1 MIRELFKK
9 FFFKKNTENNN
20 LKQSIETVL
29 DNDLKGT
36 EGISK
41 HERLML
47 LNILKI
53 DGIRSSDIMIPRADI
68 GAVELDDSF
77 EKVLEVFIK
86 EAHSRVPIYEK
97 NLDNIIG
104 MIHIKDLVNYQNQK
118 KTETNFL
125 QNLKR
130 EILEIPPSMPV
141 LDLLLKMQ
149 LTRLHMGIVIDEYG
163 CTDGLV
169 TIEDV
174 IEEITG
180 EIEDEHDEKNLPMLI
195 KSSLNTFEAS
205 ARIEI
210 DELQKVTNV
219 EFLNSYDNDDVDT
232 LGGLIFS
239 ITGRVPQRGEIIKHT
254 SGTTFEIKDAD
265 PMKIK
270 SVKVTTPKRKSSLFL
285 LHSRQLGT

>member
-1 MIRELFKK
+1 MIRKLFKK

-68 GAVELDDSF
+68 GAVELNDSF

-104 MIHIKDLVNYQNQK
+104 MIHIKDLVNYQNQN

-254 SGTTFEIKDAD
+254 SGTTFEIRDAD

-270 SVKVTTPKRKSSLFL
+270 SVKVTTPKK
-285 LHSRQLGT
+285 

>member
-1 MIRELFKK
+1 MIRKLFKK

-68 GAVELDDSF
+68 GAVELNDSF

-125 QNLKR
+125 INLKR

-270 SVKVTTPKRKSSLFL
+270 SVKVTTPKK
-285 LHSRQLGT
+285 

>member
-1 MIRELFKK
+1 MINKIFNKNIFKK
-9 FFFKKNTENNN
+9 KSSNNS

-29 DNDLKGT
+29 DNDLKDA

-53 DGIRSSDIMIPRADI
+53 NDIRSSDIMIPRADI
-68 GAVELDDSF
+68 GAVEVNDSF

-86 EAHSRVPIYEK
+86 EAHSRVPVYDK

-104 MIHIKDLVNYQNQK
+104 MVHIKDLVNFQNQK
-118 KTETNFL
+118 MSETNFL
-125 QNLKR
+125 RDLKR
-130 EILEIPPSMPV
+130 DILEIPPSMPV

-149 LTRLHMGIVIDEYG
+149 MTRLHMGIVIDEYG
-163 CTDGLV
+163 CTDGLI

-195 KSSLNTFEAS
+195 KSSANTYEAS
-205 ARIEI
+205 ARVSI
-210 DELQKVTNV
+210 DELQNVTNI
-219 EFLNSYDNDDVDT
+219 EFIVSNENEDIDT
-232 LGGLIFS
+232 LGGLIFA
-239 ITGRVPQRGEIIKHT
+239 IAGRVPQRGEIIQHD

-270 SVKVTTPKRKSSLFL
+270 SVKVSTPKK
-285 LHSRQLGT
+285 

>member
-1 MIRELFKK
+1 MIKK
-9 FFFKKNTENNN
+9 FLRDSFFIKKTQNNS

-29 DNDLKGT
+29 DNNLKDT

-68 GAVELDDSF
+68 GAVEINDCF

-86 EAHSRVPIYEK
+86 EAHSRVPVYEN
-97 NLDNIIG
+97 NLDNVVG
-104 MIHIKDLVNYQNQK
+104 MIHIKDLVNLQSQGKIDTGSIK
-118 KTETNFL
+118 KI
-125 QNLKR
+125 R
-130 EILEIPPSMPV
+130 RDILEIPPSMPV

-149 LTRLHMGIVIDEYG
+149 ITRLHMAIVIDEYG

-180 EIEDEHDEKNLPMLI
+180 EIEDEHDEKHMPMLI

-205 ARIEI
+205 ARVEI
-210 DELQKVTNV
+210 DELQAVTNV
-219 EFLNSYDNDDVDT
+219 NFWNSQENEDINT

-239 ITGRVPQRGEIIKHT
+239 IAGRVPQRGEIIKHS
-254 SGTTFEIKDAD
+254 SGAVFEIKDAD

-270 SVKVTTPKRKSSLFL
+270 SVKITTPKI
-285 LHSRQLGT
+285 

>member
-1 MIRELFKK
+1 MIRKLFKK

-68 GAVELDDSF
+68 GAVELNDSF

-149 LTRLHMGIVIDEYG
+149 LTRLHMAIVIDEYG

-239 ITGRVPQRGEIIKHT
+239 ITGRVPQRGEIIKHS

-270 SVKVTTPKRKSSLFL
+270 SVKVTTPKK
-285 LHSRQLGT
+285 

>member
-1 MIRELFKK
+1 MIRKLFKK

-29 DNDLKGT
+29 DNDLTGT

-68 GAVELDDSF
+68 GAVELNDSF

-195 KSSLNTFEAS
+195 KSSVNTFEAS

-219 EFLNSYDNDDVDT
+219 EFLNSYD
-232 LGGLIFS
+232 LSLIH
-239 ITGRVPQRGEIIKHT
+239 I
-254 SGTTFEIKDAD
+254 
-265 PMKIK
+265 
-270 SVKVTTPKRKSSLFL
+270 
-285 LHSRQLGT
+285 

>member
-1 MIRELFKK
+1 MIRKLFEK

-68 GAVELDDSF
+68 GAVELNDSF

-270 SVKVTTPKRKSSLFL
+270 SVKVTTPKK
-285 LHSRQLGT
+285 

>member
-1 MIRELFKK
+1 MIRKLFKK

-68 GAVELDDSF
+68 GAVEINDSF

-86 EAHSRVPIYEK
+86 EAHSRVPVYEK
-97 NLDNIIG
+97 NLDNVIG
-104 MIHIKDLVNYQNQK
+104 MVHIKDLVNYQNK
-118 KTETNFL
+118 KKIEANFL
-125 QNLKR
+125 KDLKR
-130 EILEIPPSMPV
+130 DILEIPPSMPV

-149 LTRLHMGIVIDEYG
+149 MTRLHMGVVIDEYG

-180 EIEDEHDEKNLPMLI
+180 EIEDEHDKENLPILI
-195 KSSLNTFEAS
+195 KSSSNTFEAS
-205 ARIEI
+205 ARVEI
-210 DELQKVTNV
+210 DELQKVTNIQFFESV
-219 EFLNSYDNDDVDT
+219 DEDVDT

-239 ITGRVPQRGEIIKHT
+239 IAGRIPQRGEIIKHN

-270 SVKVTTPKRKSSLFL
+270 SVKVSTPKK
-285 LHSRQLGT
+285 

>member
-1 MIRELFKK
+1 MIGKIFEK
-9 FFFKKNTENNN
+9 FFFKKNIENNN

-68 GAVELDDSF
+68 GAVELNDSF

-239 ITGRVPQRGEIIKHT
+239 ITGRVPQRGEIIKHS

-270 SVKVTTPKRKSSLFL
+270 SVKVTTPKK
-285 LHSRQLGT
+285 

>member
-1 MIRELFKK
+1 MIDKLLNRFFSRKK
-9 FFFKKNTENNN
+9 STNNT

-29 DNDLKGT
+29 DSDVKDT

-68 GAVELDDSF
+68 GAVELNDSF

-118 KTETNFL
+118 KMETNFL

-239 ITGRVPQRGEIIKHT
+239 ITGRVPQRGEIIKHS

-270 SVKVTTPKRKSSLFL
+270 SVKVTTPKK
-285 LHSRQLGT
+285 

>member
-1 MIRELFKK
+1 MIKKLFKK
-9 FFFKKNTENNN
+9 NFFTKQSSNNS

-29 DNDLKGT
+29 DTDLRDA

-68 GAVELDDSF
+68 VAVEINDSF
-77 EKVLEVFIK
+77 EKVLNVFIK

-97 NLDNIIG
+97 NLDNVVG
-104 MIHIKDLVNYQNQK
+104 MVHIKDLVNFQNQK
-118 KTETNFL
+118 KADTNFL
-125 QNLKR
+125 QDLKR
-130 EILEIPPSMPV
+130 DILEIPPSMPV

-149 LTRLHMGIVIDEYG
+149 ITRLHMGIVIDEYG
-163 CTDGLV
+163 CTDGLI

-180 EIEDEHDEKNLPMLI
+180 EIEDEHDQQNLPMLI
-195 KSSLNTFEAS
+195 KSSNNIFEAS
-205 ARIEI
+205 ARVEI
-210 DELQKVTNV
+210 DELQKVTNIN
-219 EFLNSYDNDDVDT
+219 FLDSKLNEDIDT

-239 ITGRVPQRGEIIKHT
+239 IAGRVPQRGEIIRHD
-254 SGTTFEIKDAD
+254 SGTTFEIRDAD

-270 SVKVTTPKRKSSLFL
+270 SVKVSTPKK
-285 LHSRQLGT
+285 

>member
-1 MIRELFKK
+1 MIRKLFEK
-9 FFFKKNTENNN
+9 FFLKKNTENNN

-68 GAVELDDSF
+68 GAVELNDSF

-195 KSSLNTFEAS
+195 KSSVNTFEAS

-239 ITGRVPQRGEIIKHT
+239 ITGRVPQRGEIIKHS

-270 SVKVTTPKRKSSLFL
+270 SVKVTTPKK
-285 LHSRQLGT
+285 

>member
-1 MIRELFKK
+1 MIRKLFEK

-68 GAVELDDSF
+68 GAVELNDSF

-163 CTDGLV
+163 CTDGLI

-239 ITGRVPQRGEIIKHT
+239 ITGRVPQRGEIIKHS

-270 SVKVTTPKRKSSLFL
+270 SVKVTTPKK
-285 LHSRQLGT
+285 

>member
-1 MIRELFKK
+1 MVIE
-9 FFFKKNTENNN
+9 FFKKIILNSESKSSS

-68 GAVELDDSF
+68 GAVELNDSF

-239 ITGRVPQRGEIIKHT
+239 ITGRVPQRGEIIKHS

-270 SVKVTTPKRKSSLFL
+270 SVKVTTPKK
-285 LHSRQLGT
+285 

>member
-1 MIRELFKK
+1 MIRKLFKK

-68 GAVELDDSF
+68 GAVELNDSF

-219 EFLNSYDNDDVDT
+219 EFLNSYDNEDIDT

-239 ITGRVPQRGEIIKHT
+239 IIGRVPQRGEIIKHT

-270 SVKVTTPKRKSSLFL
+270 SVKVTTPKK
-285 LHSRQLGT
+285 

>member
-1 MIRELFKK
+1 MIRKLFKN
-9 FFFKKNTENNN
+9 FFFKNDTENNN

-29 DNDLKGT
+29 DSDLKGT

-68 GAVELDDSF
+68 GAVELNDSF

-86 EAHSRVPIYEK
+86 EAHSRVPIYEN

-141 LDLLLKMQ
+141 LDLLFKMQ

-180 EIEDEHDEKNLPMLI
+180 EIEDEHDEKNLQMLI

-219 EFLNSYDNDDVDT
+219 ELLNSYDNDDVDT

-239 ITGRVPQRGEIIKHT
+239 ITGRVPQRGEIIKHN

-270 SVKVTTPKRKSSLFL
+270 SVKVTTPKK
-285 LHSRQLGT
+285 

>member
-1 MIRELFKK
+1 MINKIFNKNLFTKK
-9 FFFKKNTENNN
+9 SNSNS
-20 LKQSIETVL
+20 LKESIETVL
-29 DNDLKGT
+29 DSDLKDT

-68 GAVELDDSF
+68 GAVEINDNF

-97 NLDNIIG
+97 NLDNIVG
-104 MIHIKDLVNYQNQK
+104 MIHIKDLVNFQNQK
-118 KTETNFL
+118 KIDANFL
-125 QNLKR
+125 QVLKR
-130 EILEIPPSMPV
+130 DILEIPPSMPV

-149 LTRLHMGIVIDEYG
+149 ITRLHMGIVIDEYG
-163 CTDGLV
+163 CTDGLI

-180 EIEDEHDEKNLPMLI
+180 EIEDEHDQQNLPMLI
-195 KSSLNTFEAS
+195 KSSTNSFEAS
-205 ARIEI
+205 ARVEIE
-210 DELQKVTNV
+210 ELKKVTNIN
-219 EFLNSYDNDDVDT
+219 FLDSKGNEDIDT

-239 ITGRVPQRGEIIKHT
+239 ITGRVPQRGEIIKHN

-270 SVKVTTPKRKSSLFL
+270 SVKVTTPKK
-285 LHSRQLGT
+285 

>member
-1 MIRELFKK
+1 MIRKLFKK

-29 DNDLKGT
+29 DSDLKDT

-68 GAVELDDSF
+68 GAVELNDSF

-239 ITGRVPQRGEIIKHT
+239 ITGRVPQRGEIIKHS

-270 SVKVTTPKRKSSLFL
+270 SVKVTTPKK
-285 LHSRQLGT
+285 

>member
-1 MIRELFKK
+1 MIRKLFEK
-9 FFFKKNTENNN
+9 FFLKKNTENNN

-68 GAVELDDSF
+68 GAVELNDSF

-118 KTETNFL
+118 KMETNFL

-195 KSSLNTFEAS
+195 KSSVNTFEAS

-239 ITGRVPQRGEIIKHT
+239 ITGRVPQRGEIIKHS

-270 SVKVTTPKRKSSLFL
+270 SVKVTTPKK
-285 LHSRQLGT
+285 

>member
-1 MIRELFKK
+1 MIRKLFEK
-9 FFFKKNTENNN
+9 FFLKKNTENNN

-29 DNDLKGT
+29 DSDLKDT

-68 GAVELDDSF
+68 GAVELNDSF

-104 MIHIKDLVNYQNQK
+104 MIHIKDLVNYQNQDK
-118 KTETNFL
+118 METNFL

-219 EFLNSYDNDDVDT
+219 EFLNSYDNEDVDT

-239 ITGRVPQRGEIIKHT
+239 IIGRVPQRGEIIKHT

-270 SVKVTTPKRKSSLFL
+270 SVKVTTPKK
-285 LHSRQLGT
+285 

>member
-1 MIRELFKK
+1 MIRKLFEK
-9 FFFKKNTENNN
+9 FFLKKNTENNN

-29 DNDLKGT
+29 DSDLKDT

-68 GAVELDDSF
+68 GAVELNDSF

-97 NLDNIIG
+97 NLDNITG

-118 KTETNFL
+118 KMETNFL
-125 QNLKR
+125 ENLKR

-239 ITGRVPQRGEIIKHT
+239 ITGRVPQRGEIIKHS

-270 SVKVTTPKRKSSLFL
+270 SVKVTTPKK
-285 LHSRQLGT
+285 

>member
-1 MIRELFKK
+1 MIRKLFEN
-9 FFFKKNTENNN
+9 FFLKKNTENNN

-68 GAVELDDSF
+68 GAVELNDSF

-118 KTETNFL
+118 KMETNFL

-270 SVKVTTPKRKSSLFL
+270 SVKVTTPKK
-285 LHSRQLGT
+285 

>member
-1 MIRELFKK
+1 MIRKLFEK
-9 FFFKKNTENNN
+9 FFSKKNPENNN

-68 GAVELDDSF
+68 GAVELNDSF

-219 EFLNSYDNDDVDT
+219 EFLNSYDNEDVDT

-270 SVKVTTPKRKSSLFL
+270 SVKVTTPKK
-285 LHSRQLGT
+285 

>member
-1 MIRELFKK
+1 MIRKLFEN
-9 FFFKKNTENNN
+9 FFLKKNTENNN

-29 DNDLKGT
+29 DSDLKDT

-68 GAVELDDSF
+68 GAVELNDSF

-104 MIHIKDLVNYQNQK
+104 MIHIKDLVNHQNQK

-239 ITGRVPQRGEIIKHT
+239 ITGRVPQRGEIIKHS

-270 SVKVTTPKRKSSLFL
+270 SVKVTTPKK
-285 LHSRQLGT
+285 

>member
-1 MIRELFKK
+1 MIRELFNK

-68 GAVELDDSF
+68 GAVELNDSF

-270 SVKVTTPKRKSSLFL
+270 SVKVTTPKK
-285 LHSRQLGT
+285 

>member
-9 FFFKKNTENNN
+9 FVFKKNTDNNN

-68 GAVELDDSF
+68 GAVELNDSF

-118 KTETNFL
+118 TTETNFL

-270 SVKVTTPKRKSSLFL
+270 SVKVTTPKK
-285 LHSRQLGT
+285 

>member
-1 MIRELFKK
+1 MIRKLFKK
-9 FFFKKNTENNN
+9 FFFEKNTENNN

-68 GAVELDDSF
+68 GAVELNDSF

-86 EAHSRVPIYEK
+86 EAHSREPIYEK

-104 MIHIKDLVNYQNQK
+104 MIHIKDLVNYQNK
-118 KTETNFL
+118 KKSETNFL
-125 QNLKR
+125 PNLKR

-239 ITGRVPQRGEIIKHT
+239 ITGRVPQRGEIIKHR

-270 SVKVTTPKRKSSLFL
+270 SVKVTTPKK
-285 LHSRQLGT
+285 